1 MYGWTLY
8 LLKSPKVCFKQLELI
23 YNFLTQV
30 YKTQKLVNA
39 GISDITIRPDKK
51 ILATAGWD
59 HRIRIFGWKKLKP
72 LAVLDYHTATVHCV
86 SFSDH
91 RNPCERLLAAGSKDH
106 RISIWSI
113 YTQTW
118 CVLHWHDLGKQDWW
132 SNSLH
137 YNSNVD
143 VGKWQNVF
151 LGWSERPRLIF
162 MLLVQAASFVFQRGK
177 WISKIHNKQSQASH
191 KQTQNKS
198 LSTGFATAFLWQGA

>member
-1 MYGWTLY
+1 MRYQSIWVGTFCNPQRFLF
-8 LLKSPKVCFKQLELI
+8 SSVCFKQLELT

-30 YKTQKLVNA
+30 YKTHKLVNA

-91 RNPCERLLAAGSKDH
+91 KNPSERLLAAGSKDQ

-118 CVLHWHDLGKQDWW
+118 HVLHCHGQGEQDWG

-137 YNSNVD
+137 CNSNLD
-143 VGKWQNVF
+143 VWKEQDLF
-151 LGWSERPRLIF
+151 LGWSESPRLNF
-162 MLLVQAASFVFQRGK
+162 MLLVQATGFVFQRGK
-177 WISKIHNKQSQASH
+177 WI
-191 KQTQNKS
+191 
-198 LSTGFATAFLWQGA
+198 F